1 MFDLESLKENMR
13 EKNRKENVKKIKN
26 KFKINKLLLYA
37 ISNFFSFI

>member
-26 KFKINKLLLYA
+26 KFKINKLFLYA
-37 ISNFFSFI
+37 TSNFFSFI